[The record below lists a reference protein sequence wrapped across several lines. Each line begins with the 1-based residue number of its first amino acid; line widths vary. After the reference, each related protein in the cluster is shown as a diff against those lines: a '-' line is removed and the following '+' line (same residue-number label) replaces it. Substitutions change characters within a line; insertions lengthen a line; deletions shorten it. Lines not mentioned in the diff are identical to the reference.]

1 MAIVKMKK
9 LRLVAVKSQREEL
22 LKKLM
27 LLGCVEISQPD
38 KLLEDEETAPL
49 LTRETNGAAKCQ
61 DKYDALQSAM
71 EILDRY
77 SPAKT
82 SFLAPKPETSV
93 GAVMNEKTLEK
104 TLEVARTINVTD
116 DKIKRIELEE
126 SHVRGLNES
135 LEPWK
140 SLDLPLETSETD
152 TCFIMPGVI
161 PAAADI
167 SAVRSELALMAPE
180 SQLSSVSDDKDMHYL
195 LLIAMKGERQE
206 VMEVLRKYGF
216 AQSSVSEL
224 QGTAAENI
232 RANNKRL
239 SELSKKKDEYTNRI
253 TAVAHER
260 DEIKLCAD
268 RMLTKLGQAENGEKL
283 LCTEKAVVFEGWFP
297 AEKEKAL
304 EETLS
309 KFDCAWESADPTPE
323 EYPEVPVELKN
334 NRFTRPL
341 SMVTNM
347 YSLPAYDNLDPN
359 PLMAPFFILF
369 YGIMMADMG
378 YGILMVLI
386 SWLVLRKKK
395 PGGQTRNLLELMFEA
410 GISTFIFGAL
420 TGGFFGDAP
429 LQIARIINPE
439 TTFAGLPY
447 LFSPLDN
454 TLEILIGAMVLGVL
468 QIITG
473 MIISFVKKTKEGH
486 LADALMDEGPWW
498 LVFIGIGVG
507 ALAGFWYVA
516 IAGVLALICTQGRD
530 KPTIVG
536 KLVGGI
542 ASLYD
547 ITSYFGDI
555 LSYSRLMALMLAG
568 SVIAQVFNTLGAI
581 PGNLIFFFI
590 VFIVGHAL
598 NIGLNLLGCYVH
610 DLRLQCLEYFGKFY
624 KDGGRAFD
632 PLSVNTEYYDIVK

>member
-9 LRLVAVKSQREEL
+9 LRLVAVKSEREEL
-22 LKKLM
+22 LRRLM
-27 LLGCVEISQPD
+27 ILGCVEISQPD
-38 KLLEDEETAPL
+38 KLLEDEEAATL
-49 LTRETNGAAKCQ
+49 LSREADGAERCREQYEGLRSALTLL
-61 DKYDALQSAM
+61 DKY
-71 EILDRY
+71 
-77 SPAKT
+77 SPVKS

-93 GAVMNEKTLEK
+93 GAVMNEKTLQK
-104 TLEVARTINVTD
+104 TLDIANMINVTD
-116 DKIKRIELEE
+116 EKLKRVELEE
-126 SHVRGLNES
+126 NHVRGLIES

-140 SLDLPLETSETD
+140 GLDLPLELSETEA
-152 TCFIMPGVI
+152 CFIIPGII
-161 PAAADI
+161 P
-167 SAVRSELALMAPE
+167 SAVDMALVRGELSAAAPE
-180 SQLSSVSDDKDMHYL
+180 SQLNTVFDDKDMHYL
-195 LLIAMKGERQE
+195 LLIALKSERSE

-216 AQSSVSEL
+216 AQSSVSDM
-224 QGTAAENI
+224 QGTVSENI
-232 RANNKRL
+232 RSCGKRL
-239 SELSKKKDEYTNRI
+239 KELEKKKDEYTNRI

-260 DEIKLCAD
+260 DELKLCAD

-283 LCTEKAVVFEGWFP
+283 LCTEKALMFEGWFP
-297 AEKEKAL
+297 AEKEKEL
-304 EETLS
+304 EEALS
-309 KFDCAWESADPTPE
+309 RFDCAWETADPLPE
-323 EYPEVPVELKN
+323 EYPEVPVELRN
-334 NRFTRPL
+334 NRVTRPL
-341 SMVTNM
+341 NMVTNM

-359 PLMAPFFILF
+359 PLMAPFFLLF

-386 SWLVLRKKK
+386 SWLVLKKKK

-429 LQIARIINPE
+429 LQIARVINPE
-439 TTFAGLPY
+439 TTFTGLPY
-447 LFSPLDN
+447 LFSPLEN
-454 TLEILIGAMVLGVL
+454 TLEILVGAMALGFL
-468 QIITG
+468 HIITG
-473 MIISFVKKTKEGH
+473 MVINFVKKTKDGH
-486 LADALMDEGPWW
+486 LADAIMDEGSWW
-498 LVFIGIGVG
+498 LVFIGVGVG
-507 ALAGFWYVA
+507 VLTSFWYVA

-547 ITSYFGDI
+547 VTSYFGDI

-581 PGNLIFFFI
+581 PGNIIFFFI
-590 VFIVGHAL
+590 IFIIGHAL